1 MARLTRAAN
10 FGGPFAI
17 GAQSRARATSWY
29 RRMKLVVHH
38 TTRFRYSEPLVY
50 TIQMLHL
57 WPASSACQTVEYWEV
72 KAPGTLFEQPDGQG
86 NLVQSFTLVAR
97 PEKSIRENS
106 IMALGTVE
114 THGVS
119 DFTDAGVMPPPS
131 FYLRSTPLT
140 EPHPSMATWARSQV
154 PSLLVSLDAGS
165 PPSHADLVAL
175 ATAVCERVA
184 YRKGSTGVETS
195 ALDAFDGKLGVC
207 QDQAHVMVAVCRSI
221 GLPARY
227 VSGYFFAENE
237 PDLAS
242 HAWADVCLDN
252 KTGRWLSLDITHH
265 CPTDERHVR
274 LAAAT
279 DYTACLPIK
288 ALRRGGGEESME
300 VDIRV
305 GLWR

>member
-1 MARLTRAAN
+1 
-10 FGGPFAI
+10 
-17 GAQSRARATSWY
+17 
-29 RRMKLVVHH
+29 MKLVIHH
-38 TTRFRYSEPLVY
+38 TTRYCYSEPLAY
-50 TIQMLHL
+50 TVQMLHL
-57 WPASSACQTVEYWEV
+57 WPMSSACQTVDYWEV
-72 KAPGTLFEQPDGQG
+72 KAPGTLFQQPDSQG
-86 NLVQSFTLVAR
+86 NRVHSFSLVAH
-97 PEKSIRENS
+97 PEKNIRENS

-114 THGVS
+114 THGVA
-119 DFTDAGVMPPPS
+119 DFVDAGVMPSPA

-140 EPHPSMATWARSQV
+140 EPHPRMADWARSVV
-154 PSLLVSLDAGS
+154 PSLLASLDAGK

-175 ATAVCERVA
+175 ATAVCDLVA
-184 YRKGSTGVETS
+184 YRKGSTGVKTT
-195 ALDAFDGKLGVC
+195 ALQAFDGAMGVC

-242 HAWADVCLDN
+242 HAWADVCLDA
-252 KTGRWLSLDITHH
+252 TSGRWLSLDITHH
-265 CPTDERHVR
+265 CPTDQRHVR

-288 ALRRGGGEESME
+288 GLRRGGGEESMD